1 MRKSLM
7 CWVKLPAPL
16 IGELPYLPRAE
27 QRELG
32 QYIRLAMLRSVLAVD
47 RVTV

>member
-1 MRKSLM
+1 MLKLLM
-7 CWVKLPAPL
+7 CLGKPPAPL

-32 QYIRLAMLRSVLAVD
+32 QYIRLSMLGSVLAVD
-47 RVTV
+47 RIMA

>member
-1 MRKSLM
+1 
-7 CWVKLPAPL
+7 
-16 IGELPYLPRAE
+16 
-27 QRELG
+27 G

>member
-1 MRKSLM
+1 
-7 CWVKLPAPL
+7 
-16 IGELPYLPRAE
+16 AE

>member
-1 MRKSLM
+1 
-7 CWVKLPAPL
+7 
-16 IGELPYLPRAE
+16 

>member
-1 MRKSLM
+1 MLGKNSGT
-7 CWVKLPAPL
+7 V
-16 IGELPYLPRAE
+16 IGELLTPRAE

>member
-1 MRKSLM
+1 
-7 CWVKLPAPL
+7 
-16 IGELPYLPRAE
+16 
-27 QRELG
+27 LG

>member
-32 QYIRLAMLRSVLAVD
+32 RSHIRLAMLRSVLAESG
-47 RVTV
+47 R